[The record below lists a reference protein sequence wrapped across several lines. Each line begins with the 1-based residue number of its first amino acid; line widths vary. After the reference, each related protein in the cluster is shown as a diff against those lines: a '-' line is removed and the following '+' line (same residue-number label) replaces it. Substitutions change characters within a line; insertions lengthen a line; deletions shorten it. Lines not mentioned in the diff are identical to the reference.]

1 LLVSTPA
8 AELHELGALL
18 AATIAKIHGYDV
30 LYLGPNLPAE
40 EIARAARVARA
51 DLVAVSIVALEP
63 EAAAAEVRALVA
75 ALPLGVDLLLGGA
88 QAGVVS
94 VIARCDVMALGSLE
108 DLERYLV
115 ERRSRSARRVR
126 RGA

>member
-1 LLVSTPA
+1 M
-8 AELHELGALL
+8 
-18 AATIAKIHGYDV
+18 
-30 LYLGPNLPAE
+30 
-40 EIARAARVARA
+40 
-51 DLVAVSIVALEP
+51 
-63 EAAAAEVRALVA
+63 RALVA
-75 ALPLGVDLLLGGA
+75 ALPRGVDLLLGGA

-115 ERRSRSARRVR
+115 ERRSRTARRVR